1 MTLEEFLK
9 FQLENIEGITTE
21 ELENSPEKKFF
32 SGRDIEVGD
41 KVLIG
46 VILENDTNTGL
57 PVTMIKF
64 HQDEIGTVYDKD
76 KEMTKDKIGI
86 DLPILK
92 KIK

>member
-9 FQLENIEGITTE
+9 FQLENIEGITAE
-21 ELENSPEKKFF
+21 ELKNSPEKKFF